1 MAVVPDKLDKVAE
14 SRKTDLKRVI
24 AGMGEFQ
31 GLPLARVEPRTN
43 EDFEFKLKAKF
54 EQAKILLNFFE
65 TNREKFRQE
74 DHFQVLFAKLASF
87 SIKKEQLHAGQV
99 KLALRDFAKLL
110 EEGASVELYTMI
122 CLTKVASMESLQLPT

>member
-65 TNREKFRQE
+65 TNRDKFR
-74 DHFQVLFAKLASF
+74 
-87 SIKKEQLHAGQV
+87 
-99 KLALRDFAKLL
+99 
-110 EEGASVELYTMI
+110 
-122 CLTKVASMESLQLPT
+122 